1 MTLLRSLA
9 LAAASAVSVLAQ
21 GAATPAAAH
30 HSFAMYDAAKLLT
43 IKGTVKEFQWT
54 NPHAI
59 LWVYVDPQASGA
71 SELWSFELST
81 SPGPLSRLGWTK
93 HSLNPGDKVA
103 VEINPLRDG
112 QHGGSLKKAT
122 LLATGQV
129 FTTGAPI
136 AQAAYQ
142 QVAASK

>member
-1 MTLLRSLA
+1 MMFLRA
-9 LAAASAVSVLAQ
+9 LAVAGVLFGATA
-21 GAATPAAAH
+21 GAADAH
-30 HSFAMYDAAKLLT
+30 HSFAMYDATKLVT
-43 IKGTVKEFQWT
+43 ITGTVKEFQWT

-59 LWVYVDPQASGA
+59 LWVYVDPEKTGKT
-71 SELWSFELST
+71 ELWSFELST

-93 HSLNPGDKVA
+93 HSLGPGDKVA

-122 LLATGQV
+122 LVATGQV
-129 FTTGAPI
+129 LTTSTPI

-142 QVAASK
+142 PAAK

>member
-59 LWVYVDPQASGA
+59 LWLYADPAKGA
-71 SELWSFELST
+71 GAGELWSFELST
-81 SPGPLSRLGWTK
+81 SPGPLTRLGWTK
-93 HSLNPGDKVA
+93 HSLNPGDKVS
-103 VEINPLRDG
+103 VQMNPLRDG
-112 QHGGSLKKAT
+112 EHGGSLKKAILT
-122 LLATGQV
+122 ATGQV
-129 FTTGAPI
+129 LTTTAPLT
-136 AQAAYQ
+136 QT
-142 QVAASK
+142 ASN